1 MAAGYFPAVFCLP
14 DSTSSPSVRP
24 GKPAASK

>member
-1 MAAGYFPAVFCLP
+1 MGAPEDQGEARGASRP
-14 DSTSSPSVRP
+14 TVRP